1 MAQTINTNLPSL
13 NAQRNLDHS
22 QASLTTSLQRL
33 SSGLR
38 INSAKD
44 DAAGL
49 SISERMGSQIR
60 GLNQAARNANDAIS
74 LAQTTEGNLSEISN
88 VLQRIREI
96 AVQSANDTNT
106 TADRTSLQNEVTSL
120 TAEIDRIA
128 GSAQFNGSNLLDGS
142 FSSKTFQVGANS
154 GQSIAV
160 AISGARNSDL
170 GLSGSAVVAGTATAT
185 AAQAFTATTTTIN
198 GVAIGALANDGV
210 SYVGGLQSG
219 ATSTR
224 AIANA
229 INAQTTSGVSASA
242 KTEVTSTAIAGTAAT
257 SGFGLATVA
266 GEFVINGVDI
276 GAITADTTAADRNS
290 HMITAINAK
299 SGSTGV
305 TASAVTA
312 TTYKLTAADGR
323 NIDIT
328 SNVTGTTA
336 HHSTAAEV
344 AVITGFAV
352 KTGTTLTHY
361 GQLTLNAGK
370 DIAVISATATLAGLG
385 SAGGVTYAKSGTST
399 VDVSSQPLSSAAI
412 AQIDAAIDTI
422 NTQRASLGTVQSR
435 FESVIANLKTSS
447 ENVSAARGRIRD
459 TDFAAETANMTR
471 NQVLQQAGVAMLA
484 QANALPNLVLS
495 LLK

>member
-1 MAQTINTNLPSL
+1 MSLTINTNLASL

-44 DAAGL
+44 DSAGL

-74 LAQTTEGNLSEISN
+74 LAQTTEGNLAEISN

-128 GSAQFNGSNLLDGS
+128 NAAQFNGSNLLDGS
-142 FSSKTFQVGANS
+142 FTSKTFQVGANS

-160 AISGARNSDL
+160 AISGAKNSDL
-170 GLSGSAVVAGTATAT
+170 GLTGSATVSVAGST
-185 AAQAFTATTTTIN
+185 AALSFTPTTTTIS
-198 GVAIGALANDGV
+198 GIAIGSLSDDGV
-210 SYVGGLQSG
+210 SYVGATKSG
-219 ATSTR
+219 ATSTL

-229 INAQTTSGVSASA
+229 INAQTTTGVSAKATTS
-242 KTEVTSTAIAGTAAT
+242 VTSTAITGHA
-257 SGFGLATVA
+257 LATVA
-266 GEFVINGVDI
+266 GEMSINGVDI
-276 GAITADTTAADRNS
+276 GALTAAASAADRS
-290 HMITAINAK
+290 AQLIVAINAK

-305 TASAVTA
+305 VATAASL
-312 TTYKLTAADGR
+312 TTYTLTAADGR
-323 NIDIT
+323 NIAISST
-328 SNVTGTTA
+328 ATATTDG
-336 HHSTAAEV
+336 HSTAANIQT
-344 AVITGFAV
+344 ATGFSVSNTVAI
-352 KTGTTLTHY
+352 TNY
-361 GQLTLNAGK
+361 GQLTLTAGK
-370 DIAVISATATLAGLG
+370 NIVVAGAAIGTASPIAIG
-385 SAGGVTYAKSGTST
+385 TYVKSGSST
-399 VDVSSQPLSSAAI
+399 VDVSSQILSSSAI
-412 AQIDAAIDTI
+412 SQIDSAIDTI
-422 NTQRASLGTVQSR
+422 NTQRATLGTVQSR

-484 QANALPNLVLS
+484 QANALPNIVLS

>member
-1 MAQTINTNLPSL
+1 
-13 NAQRNLDHS
+13 
-22 QASLTTSLQRL
+22 
-33 SSGLR
+33 
-38 INSAKD
+38 
-44 DAAGL
+44 
-49 SISERMGSQIR
+49 
-60 GLNQAARNANDAIS
+60 
-74 LAQTTEGNLSEISN
+74 

-170 GLSGSAVVAGTATAT
+170 GLSGSAVVAGTATT
-185 AAQAFTATTTTIN
+185 TGTAQAFTATTTTIN

-328 SNVTGTTA
+328 SNVTGTTNQ
-336 HHSTAAEV
+336 HSAAADV
-344 AVITGFAV
+344 ATITGFAV

-399 VDVSSQPLSSAAI
+399 VDVSSQTLSSAAI
-412 AQIDAAIDTI
+412 AQIDAAIDTV

>member
-1 MAQTINTNLPSL
+1 MAQAINTNLPSL

-120 TAEIDRIA
+120 TQEIDRIA
-128 GSAQFNGSNLLDGS
+128 ASAQFNGSNLLDGS
-142 FSSKTFQVGANS
+142 FTSKTFQVGANA
-154 GQSIAV
+154 GQSISV
-160 AISGARNSDL
+160 AISGARNQDL
-170 GLSGSAVVAGTATAT
+170 GLTGSATITGAVTSTSAKTAGTNISGITI
-185 AAQAFTATTTTIN
+185 AAAAD
-198 GVAIGALANDGV
+198 DGV
-210 SYVGGLQSG
+210 SWVGSSQSG
-219 ATSTR
+219 ATSTL
-224 AIANA
+224 AMANA
-229 INAQTTSGVSASA
+229 INLSSGTTGVSAKATTS
-242 KTEVTSTAIAGTAAT
+242 VTSTAITGHAKAI
-257 SGFGLATVA
+257 VA
-266 GEFVINGVDI
+266 GELVINGTDI
-276 GAITADTTAADRNS
+276 GAIATTASAENRNS
-290 HMITAINAK
+290 QMIIAINAK
-299 SGSTGV
+299 SASTGV
-305 TASAVTA
+305 VATGVTA

-323 NIDIT
+323 NINFT
-328 SNVTGTTA
+328 SNVAATTGA
-336 HHSTAAEV
+336 STAAEV
-344 AVITGFAV
+344 AVITGISVSSSAAV
-352 KTGTTLTHY
+352 TNY
-361 GQLTLNAGK
+361 GQLTLTAGK
-370 DIAVISATATLAGLG
+370 DITTTGTWDSIAAA
-385 SAGGVTYAKSGTST
+385 TYAKTGSSS
-399 VDVSSQPLSSAAI
+399 VDVSSQILSSSAI
-412 AQIDAAIDTI
+412 AQIDVAIDTI
-422 NTQRASLGTVQSR
+422 ITQRAVLGTVQTR
-435 FESVIANLKTSS
+435 FDTVIANLKTTS

-459 TDFAAETANMTR
+459 TDFAAETASMTR

-484 QANALPNLVLS
+484 QANALPNIVLS

>member
-1 MAQTINTNLPSL
+1 MAQAINTNLPSL

-120 TAEIDRIA
+120 TQEIDRIA
-128 GSAQFNGSNLLDGS
+128 ASAQFNGSNLLDGS
-142 FSSKTFQVGANS
+142 FTSKTFQVGANA
-154 GQSIAV
+154 GQSISV
-160 AISGARNSDL
+160 AISGARNQDL
-170 GLSGSAVVAGTATAT
+170 GLTGSATITGAVTSTTAKVAGTNISGITIATA
-185 AAQAFTATTTTIN
+185 
-198 GVAIGALANDGV
+198 ANDGV
-210 SYVGGLQSG
+210 SWVGSSQSG
-219 ATSTR
+219 ATSTL
-224 AIANA
+224 AMANA
-229 INAQTTSGVSASA
+229 INLSSGTTGVSAKATTS
-242 KTEVTSTAIAGTAAT
+242 VTSTAIIASGAAI
-257 SGFGLATVA
+257 AIVA
-266 GEFVINGVDI
+266 GELVLNGTDI
-276 GAITADTTAADRNS
+276 GAIATAASISDRNS
-290 HMITAINAK
+290 QMIIAINAK
-299 SGSTGV
+299 SASTGV
-305 TASAVTA
+305 VATGVTA

-323 NIDIT
+323 NINFT
-328 SNVTGTTA
+328 SNVAGTTTG
-336 HHSTAAEV
+336 HSVAADV
-344 AVITGFAV
+344 ATITGISISSSAAV
-352 KTGTTLTHY
+352 TNY
-361 GQLTLNAGK
+361 GQLTLTAGK
-370 DIAVISATATLAGLG
+370 DITTTGTWDSIAAA
-385 SAGGVTYAKSGTST
+385 TYAKTGSSS
-399 VDVSSQPLSSAAI
+399 VDVSSQTLSSSAI
-412 AQIDAAIDTI
+412 AQIDVAIDTI
-422 NTQRASLGTVQSR
+422 NTQRAGLGTVQTR
-435 FESVIANLKTSS
+435 FDTVIANLKTTS

-459 TDFAAETANMTR
+459 TDFAAETASMTR

-484 QANALPNLVLS
+484 QANALPNIVLS

>member
-1 MAQTINTNLPSL
+1 MAQAINTNLPSL

-120 TAEIDRIA
+120 TQEIDRIA
-128 GSAQFNGSNLLDGS
+128 ASAQFNGSNLLDGS
-142 FSSKTFQVGANS
+142 FTSKTFQVGANA
-154 GQSIAV
+154 GQSISV
-160 AISGARNSDL
+160 AISGARNQDL
-170 GLSGSAVVAGTATAT
+170 GLTGSATITGAVTSTSAKTAGTNISGITI
-185 AAQAFTATTTTIN
+185 AAAAD
-198 GVAIGALANDGV
+198 DGV
-210 SYVGGLQSG
+210 SWVGSSQSG
-219 ATSTR
+219 ATSTL
-224 AIANA
+224 AMANA
-229 INAQTTSGVSASA
+229 INLSSGTTGVSAKATTS
-242 KTEVTSTAIAGTAAT
+242 VTSTAITGHAKAI
-257 SGFGLATVA
+257 VA
-266 GEFVINGVDI
+266 GELVINGTDI
-276 GAITADTTAADRNS
+276 GAIATTASAENRNS
-290 HMITAINAK
+290 QMIIAINAK
-299 SGSTGV
+299 SASTGV
-305 TASAVTA
+305 VATGVTA

-323 NIDIT
+323 NINFT
-328 SNVTGTTA
+328 SNVAGSTTG
-336 HHSTAAEV
+336 HSLAADV
-344 AVITGFAV
+344 AVITGISISSTAAV
-352 KTGTTLTHY
+352 TNY
-361 GQLTLNAGK
+361 GQLTLTAGK
-370 DIAVISATATLAGLG
+370 DITTTGTWDSIAAA
-385 SAGGVTYAKSGTST
+385 TYAKTGSSS
-399 VDVSSQPLSSAAI
+399 VDVSSQILSSSAI
-412 AQIDAAIDTI
+412 AQIDVAIDTI
-422 NTQRASLGTVQSR
+422 NTQRAGLGTVQTR
-435 FESVIANLKTSS
+435 FDTVIANLKTTS

-459 TDFAAETANMTR
+459 TDFAAETASMTR

-484 QANALPNLVLS
+484 QANALPNIVLS

>member
-1 MAQTINTNLPSL
+1 MSLTINTNLASL

-142 FSSKTFQVGANS
+142 FSSKTFQVGANA

-160 AISGARNSDL
+160 AISGAKNSDL
-170 GLSGSAVVAGTATAT
+170 GLTGSATVSVAGST
-185 AAQAFTATTTTIN
+185 AALTFTPTTTTIS
-198 GVAIGALANDGV
+198 GIAIGSLSDDGV
-210 SYVGGLQSG
+210 SYVGATKSG
-219 ATSTR
+219 ATSTL

-229 INAQTTSGVSASA
+229 INAQTTTGVSAKATNS
-242 KTEVTSTAIAGTAAT
+242 VTSAAITGHA
-257 SGFGLATVA
+257 LATVA
-266 GEFVINGVDI
+266 GEMSINGVDI
-276 GAITADTTAADRNS
+276 GALTAAASAADRS
-290 HMITAINAK
+290 AQLIVAINAK

-305 TASAVTA
+305 VATAASL
-312 TTYKLTAADGR
+312 TTYTLTAADGR
-323 NIDIT
+323 NIAISST
-328 SNVTGTTA
+328 ATATTDG
-336 HHSTAAEV
+336 HSTAANI
-344 AVITGFAV
+344 ATATGFAV
-352 KTGTTLTHY
+352 SNTVAITNY
-361 GQLTLNAGK
+361 GQLTLTAGK
-370 DIAVISATATLAGLG
+370 DIKIAGAAIGTASPIAIG
-385 SAGGVTYAKSGTST
+385 TYVKSGSST
-399 VDVSSQPLSSAAI
+399 VDVSSQILSSSAI
-412 AQIDAAIDTI
+412 SQIDSAIDTI
-422 NTQRASLGTVQSR
+422 NTQRATLGTVQSR

-484 QANALPNLVLS
+484 QANALPNIVLS

>member
-1 MAQTINTNLPSL
+1 MAQAINTNLPSL

-120 TAEIDRIA
+120 TQEIDRIA
-128 GSAQFNGSNLLDGS
+128 ASAQFNGSNLLDGS
-142 FSSKTFQVGANS
+142 FTSKTFQVGANA
-154 GQSIAV
+154 GQSISV
-160 AISGARNSDL
+160 AISGARNQDL
-170 GLSGSAVVAGTATAT
+170 GLTGSATITGAVTSTSAKAAGTNISGIAI
-185 AAQAFTATTTTIN
+185 AAAAD
-198 GVAIGALANDGV
+198 DGV
-210 SYVGGLQSG
+210 SWVGSSQSG
-219 ATSTR
+219 ATSTL
-224 AIANA
+224 AMANA
-229 INAQTTSGVSASA
+229 INLSSGTTGVSAKATTSM
-242 KTEVTSTAIAGTAAT
+242 TSTTITGQAKAIIAGTIV
-257 SGFGLATVA
+257 L
-266 GEFVINGVDI
+266 NGVDI
-276 GAITADTTAADRNS
+276 GAIATTTTAANRNS
-290 HMITAINAK
+290 QMIIAINAK
-299 SGSTGV
+299 SASTGV
-305 TASAVTA
+305 VATGVTA

-323 NIDIT
+323 NINFT
-328 SNVTGTTA
+328 SNVTGSTTG
-336 HHSTAAEV
+336 HSLAADV
-344 AVITGFAV
+344 AVITGISISSTAAV
-352 KTGTTLTHY
+352 TNY
-361 GQLTLNAGK
+361 GQLTLTAGK
-370 DIAVISATATLAGLG
+370 DITTTGTWDSIAAA
-385 SAGGVTYAKSGTST
+385 TYAKTGSSS
-399 VDVSSQPLSSAAI
+399 VDVSSQTLSSSAI
-412 AQIDAAIDTI
+412 AQIDVAIDTI
-422 NTQRASLGTVQSR
+422 NTQRAGLGTVQTR
-435 FESVIANLKTSS
+435 FDTVIANLKTTS

-459 TDFAAETANMTR
+459 TDFAAETASMTR

-484 QANALPNLVLS
+484 QANALPNIVLS

>member
-1 MAQTINTNLPSL
+1 MSLTINTNLASL

-44 DAAGL
+44 DSAGL

-74 LAQTTEGNLSEISN
+74 LAQTTEGNLAEISN

-128 GSAQFNGSNLLDGS
+128 NAAQFNGSNLLDGS
-142 FSSKTFQVGANS
+142 FTSKTFQVGANS

-160 AISGARNSDL
+160 AISGAKNSDL
-170 GLSGSAVVAGTATAT
+170 GLTGSATVSVAGST
-185 AAQAFTATTTTIN
+185 AALSFTPTTTTIS
-198 GVAIGALANDGV
+198 GIAIGSLSDDGV
-210 SYVGGLQSG
+210 SYVGATKSG
-219 ATSTR
+219 ATSTL

-229 INAQTTSGVSASA
+229 INAQTTTGVSAKATTS
-242 KTEVTSTAIAGTAAT
+242 VTSASI
-257 SGFGLATVA
+257 SGHALATVA
-266 GEFVINGVDI
+266 GEMSINGVDI
-276 GAITADTTAADRNS
+276 GALAVAASAADRS
-290 HMITAINAK
+290 AQLIVAINAK

-305 TASAVTA
+305 VATAASL
-312 TTYKLTAADGR
+312 TTYTLTAADGR
-323 NIDIT
+323 NIAISST
-328 SNVTGTTA
+328 ATATTDG
-336 HHSTAAEV
+336 HSTAANI
-344 AVITGFAV
+344 ATATGFAV
-352 KTGTTLTHY
+352 SNAVAITNY
-361 GQLTLNAGK
+361 GQLTLTAGK
-370 DIAVISATATLAGLG
+370 NIVVAGAAIGTASPIAVG
-385 SAGGVTYAKSGTST
+385 TYVKSGSST
-399 VDVSSQPLSSAAI
+399 VDVSSQILSSSAI
-412 AQIDAAIDTI
+412 SQIDSAIDTI
-422 NTQRASLGTVQSR
+422 NTQRATLGTVQSR

-484 QANALPNLVLS
+484 QANALPNIVLS

>member
-1 MAQTINTNLPSL
+1 MSLTINTNLASL

-44 DAAGL
+44 DSAGL

-74 LAQTTEGNLSEISN
+74 LAQTTEGNLAEISN

-128 GSAQFNGSNLLDGS
+128 NAAQFNGSNLLDGS
-142 FSSKTFQVGANS
+142 FTSKTFQVGANS

-160 AISGARNSDL
+160 AISGAKNSDL
-170 GLSGSAVVAGTATAT
+170 GLTGSATVSVAGST
-185 AAQAFTATTTTIN
+185 AALSFTPTTTTIS
-198 GVAIGALANDGV
+198 GIAIGSLSDDGV
-210 SYVGGLQSG
+210 SYVGATKSG
-219 ATSTR
+219 ATSTL

-229 INAQTTSGVSASA
+229 INAQTTTGVSAKATTS
-242 KTEVTSTAIAGTAAT
+242 VTSAAITGHA
-257 SGFGLATVA
+257 LATVA
-266 GEFVINGVDI
+266 GEMSINGVDI
-276 GAITADTTAADRNS
+276 GALAVAASAADRS
-290 HMITAINAK
+290 AQLIVAINAK

-305 TASAVTA
+305 VATAASL
-312 TTYKLTAADGR
+312 TTYTLTAADGR
-323 NIDIT
+323 NIAISST
-328 SNVTGTTA
+328 ATATTDG
-336 HHSTAAEV
+336 HSTAANI
-344 AVITGFAV
+344 ATATGFAV
-352 KTGTTLTHY
+352 SNAVAITNY
-361 GQLTLNAGK
+361 GQLTLTAGK
-370 DIAVISATATLAGLG
+370 NIVVAGAAIGTASPIAVG
-385 SAGGVTYAKSGTST
+385 TYVKSGSST
-399 VDVSSQPLSSAAI
+399 VDVSSQILSSSAI
-412 AQIDAAIDTI
+412 SQIDSAIDTI
-422 NTQRASLGTVQSR
+422 NTQRATLGTVQSR

-484 QANALPNLVLS
+484 QANALPNIVLS

>member
-1 MAQTINTNLPSL
+1 MSLTINTNLASL

-22 QASLTTSLQRL
+22 QTSLTTSLQRL

-74 LAQTTEGNLSEISN
+74 LAQTTEGNLSEIST

-106 TADRTSLQNEVTSL
+106 SADRTSLQNEVTSL
-120 TAEIDRIA
+120 TSEIDRIA
-128 GSAQFNGSNLLDGS
+128 AAAQFNGSNLLDGS
-142 FSSKTFQVGANS
+142 FTSKTFQVGANA
-154 GQSIAV
+154 GQSISV
-160 AISGARNSDL
+160 SISGAGTSTL
-170 GLSGSAVVAGTATAT
+170 GLTGSAVVAGTATAT
-185 AAQAFTATTTTIN
+185 SAMDGTGTVAGITI
-198 GVAIGALANDGV
+198 GTLANDGV
-210 SYVGGLQSG
+210 STVAGAASG
-219 ATSTR
+219 ATSTL

-229 INAQTTSGVSASA
+229 INLISHSTNVTASA
-242 KTEVTSTAIAGTAAT
+242 KTQITSTAISASTALTAGD
-257 SGFGLATVA
+257 LK
-266 GEFVINGVDI
+266 INGVDI
-276 GAITADTTAADRNS
+276 GALAATTGATANQDRNS
-290 HMITAINAK
+290 QLIVAINAK

-305 TASAVTA
+305 IATAASG
-312 TTYKLTAADGR
+312 TTYTLTAADGR
-323 NIDIT
+323 NIDLTSTSAT
-328 SNVTGTTA
+328 SNVTNTTL
-336 HHSTAAEV
+336 
-344 AVITGFAV
+344 TGFSV
-352 KTGTTLTHY
+352 GNILTSLTHY
-361 GQLTLNAGK
+361 GQLTLSAGK
-370 DIAVISATATLAGLG
+370 DIITTG
-385 SAGGVTYAKSGTST
+385 SIGGIADGTYAKSGSST
-399 VDVSSQPLSSAAI
+399 LDVSSQILSSSAI
-412 AQIDAAIDTI
+412 SQIDTAINTV

-484 QANALPNLVLS
+484 QANALPNIVLS

>member
-1 MAQTINTNLPSL
+1 MALTINTNLASL

-128 GSAQFNGSNLLDGS
+128 GAAQFNGSNLLDGS

-154 GQSIAV
+154 GQSISV
-160 AISGARNSDL
+160 AISGAKNSDL
-170 GLSGSAVVAGTATAT
+170 GLTGSATVAGSASRVT
-185 AAQAFTATTTTIN
+185 AFT
-198 GVAIGALANDGV
+198 IGAGATIGGTAVGATSDDGV
-210 SYVGGLQSG
+210 SYVAGVQNSTNGKTSTLAIATAINAISATTGVVATAKTEATSAAMSGFAVAIAAGGLVINGTDIGVITAAASG
-219 ATSTR
+219 SDRNTQM
-224 AIANA
+224 IVA
-229 INAQTTSGVSASA
+229 INAQSG
-242 KTEVTSTAIAGTAAT
+242 T
-257 SGFGLATVA
+257 
-266 GEFVINGVDI
+266 
-276 GAITADTTAADRNS
+276 
-290 HMITAINAK
+290 
-299 SGSTGV
+299 TGV
-305 TASAVTA
+305 TAVAVDA
-312 TTYKLTAADGR
+312 TSYKLTATDGR

-328 SNVTGTTA
+328 SNTTTA
-336 HHSTAAEV
+336 PTTV
-344 AVITGFAV
+344 TKFITGFAASNGQAV
-352 KTGTTLTHY
+352 TNY
-361 GQLTLNAGK
+361 GQLTLSAGK
-370 DIAVISATATLAGLG
+370 DIVIGTADIAGVAFASYL
-385 SAGGVTYAKSGTST
+385 KSGSST
-399 VDVSSQPLSSAAI
+399 VDVSSQILSSAAI
-412 AQIDAAIDTI
+412 SQIDTAIDTI

-484 QANALPNLVLS
+484 QANALPNIVLS

>member
-1 MAQTINTNLPSL
+1 MAMTINTNLASL

-22 QASLTTSLQRL
+22 QASLATSLQRL

-128 GSAQFNGSNLLDGS
+128 NAAQFNGSNLLDGS
-142 FSSKTFQVGANS
+142 FTSKTFQVGANS

-160 AISGARNSDL
+160 AISGAKNSDL
-170 GLSGSAVVAGTATAT
+170 GLTGSATVSVAGST
-185 AAQAFTATTTTIN
+185 AALSFTPTTTTIS
-198 GVAIGALANDGV
+198 GIAIGSLSDDGV
-210 SYVGGLQSG
+210 SYVGATKSG
-219 ATSTR
+219 ATSTL

-229 INAQTTSGVSASA
+229 INAQTTTGVSAKATTS
-242 KTEVTSTAIAGTAAT
+242 VTSTAITGHA
-257 SGFGLATVA
+257 LATVA
-266 GEFVINGVDI
+266 GEMSINGVDI
-276 GAITADTTAADRNS
+276 GALAVAASAADRS
-290 HMITAINAK
+290 AQLIVAINAK

-305 TASAVTA
+305 VATAASL
-312 TTYKLTAADGR
+312 TTYTLTAADGR
-323 NIDIT
+323 NIAISST
-328 SNVTGTTA
+328 ATATTDG
-336 HHSTAAEV
+336 HSTAANI
-344 AVITGFAV
+344 ATATGFAV
-352 KTGTTLTHY
+352 SNAVAITNY
-361 GQLTLNAGK
+361 GQLTLTAGK
-370 DIAVISATATLAGLG
+370 NIVVAGAAIGTASPIAIG
-385 SAGGVTYAKSGTST
+385 TYVKSGSST
-399 VDVSSQPLSSAAI
+399 VDVSSQILSSSAI
-412 AQIDAAIDTI
+412 SQIDSAIDTI
-422 NTQRASLGTVQSR
+422 NTQRATLGTVQSR

-484 QANALPNLVLS
+484 QANALPNIVLS

>member
-1 MAQTINTNLPSL
+1 MAMTINTNLASL

-22 QASLTTSLQRL
+22 QASLATSLQRL

-44 DAAGL
+44 DSAGL

-74 LAQTTEGNLSEISN
+74 LAQTTEGNLAEISN

-128 GSAQFNGSNLLDGS
+128 NAAQFNGSNLLDGS
-142 FSSKTFQVGANS
+142 FTSKTFQVGANS

-160 AISGARNSDL
+160 AISGAKNSDL
-170 GLSGSAVVAGTATAT
+170 GLTGSATVSVAGST
-185 AAQAFTATTTTIN
+185 AALSFTPTTTTIS
-198 GVAIGALANDGV
+198 GIAIGSLSDDGV
-210 SYVGGLQSG
+210 SYVGATKSG
-219 ATSTR
+219 ATSTL

-229 INAQTTSGVSASA
+229 INAQTTTGVSAKATTS
-242 KTEVTSTAIAGTAAT
+242 VTSAAITGHA
-257 SGFGLATVA
+257 LATVA
-266 GEFVINGVDI
+266 GEMSINGVDI
-276 GAITADTTAADRNS
+276 GALTAALSAADRS
-290 HMITAINAK
+290 AQLIVAINAK

-305 TASAVTA
+305 VATAASL
-312 TTYKLTAADGR
+312 TTYTLTAADGR
-323 NIDIT
+323 NIAISST
-328 SNVTGTTA
+328 ATATTDG
-336 HHSTAAEV
+336 HSTAANI
-344 AVITGFAV
+344 ATATGFAV
-352 KTGTTLTHY
+352 SNTVAITNY
-361 GQLTLNAGK
+361 GQLTLTAGK
-370 DIAVISATATLAGLG
+370 NIVVAGAAIGTASPIAIG
-385 SAGGVTYAKSGTST
+385 TYVKSGSST
-399 VDVSSQPLSSAAI
+399 VDVSSQILSSSAI
-412 AQIDAAIDTI
+412 SQIDSAIDTI
-422 NTQRASLGTVQSR
+422 NTQRATLGTVQSR

-484 QANALPNLVLS
+484 QANALPNIVLS

>member
-1 MAQTINTNLPSL
+1 MTQAITTNLASL
-13 NAQRNLDHS
+13 NAQRNLNSS

-128 GSAQFNGSNLLDGS
+128 SAAQFNGLNLLDGS

-154 GQSIAV
+154 GQTIAV
-160 AISGARNSDL
+160 AISGAKNSDL
-170 GLSGSAVVAGTATAT
+170 GLTGSATAAGSASATSAFTIGASATIAGTAVG
-185 AAQAFTATTTTIN
+185 AAAD
-198 GVAIGALANDGV
+198 DGV
-210 SYVGGLQSG
+210 SYVAGVQNSTNGK
-219 ATSTR
+219 TSTL
-224 AIANA
+224 AISKA
-229 INAQTTSGVSASA
+229 INAISTTTGVVATA
-242 KTEVTSTAIAGTAAT
+242 KTEATSAAMSNYTVAIA
-257 SGFGLATVA
+257 A
-266 GEFVINGVDI
+266 GGVVINGKDI
-276 GAITADTTAADRNS
+276 GAITAAASGSDRNTQ
-290 HMITAINAK
+290 MIVAINAQ
-299 SGSTGV
+299 SGTTGV
-305 TASAVTA
+305 TASAVGA
-312 TTYKLTAADGR
+312 TSYKLTAADGR
-323 NIDIT
+323 NIDLT
-328 SNVTGTTA
+328 SNLTT
-336 HHSTAAEV
+336 V
-344 AVITGFAV
+344 ATTVNAFVTGFAV
-352 KTGTTLTHY
+352 STGIAVTNY

-370 DIAVISATATLAGLG
+370 DIVIGTAAIAGIAAASYL
-385 SAGGVTYAKSGTST
+385 KSGSST
-399 VDVSSQPLSSAAI
+399 VDVSSQTLSSAAI
-412 AQIDAAIDTI
+412 AQIDTAIDTI
-422 NTQRASLGTVQSR
+422 NTQRAALGTVQSR
-435 FESVIANLKTSS
+435 FASVIANLHASS
-447 ENVSAARGRIRD
+447 ENLSAARGRIRD

-484 QANALPNLVLS
+484 QANALPNIVLS

>member
-1 MAQTINTNLPSL
+1 MAQAINTNLPSL

-120 TAEIDRIA
+120 TQEIDRIA
-128 GSAQFNGSNLLDGS
+128 ASAQFNGSNLLDGS
-142 FSSKTFQVGANS
+142 FTSKTFQVGANA
-154 GQSIAV
+154 GQSISV
-160 AISGARNSDL
+160 AISGARNQDL
-170 GLSGSAVVAGTATAT
+170 GLTGSATISGAITSTSAKTAGTNISGIAI
-185 AAQAFTATTTTIN
+185 AAAAD
-198 GVAIGALANDGV
+198 DGV
-210 SYVGGLQSG
+210 SWVGSSQSG
-219 ATSTR
+219 ATSTL
-224 AIANA
+224 AMANT
-229 INAQTTSGVSASA
+229 INLSSGTTGVSAKATTSM
-242 KTEVTSTAIAGTAAT
+242 TSTTITGQATAIIAGTIV
-257 SGFGLATVA
+257 L
-266 GEFVINGVDI
+266 NGVDI
-276 GAITADTTAADRNS
+276 GAIATTSSAANRNS
-290 HMITAINAK
+290 QMIVAINAK
-299 SGSTGV
+299 SASTGV
-305 TASAVTA
+305 VATAIDASS
-312 TTYKLTAADGR
+312 YKLTAADGR
-323 NIDIT
+323 NINYT
-328 SNVTGTTA
+328 SNAAATTGA
-336 HHSTAAEV
+336 STAAEV
-344 AVITGFAV
+344 AVITGISVSSAAAV
-352 KTGTTLTHY
+352 TNY
-361 GQLTLNAGK
+361 GQLTLTAGK
-370 DIAVISATATLAGLG
+370 DITTTGTWDGITAATYKKTGASAI
-385 SAGGVTYAKSGTST
+385 
-399 VDVSSQPLSSAAI
+399 DVSSQVLSSSAI

-422 NTQRASLGTVQSR
+422 NTQRAGLGTVQSR
-435 FESVIANLKTSS
+435 FDTVIANLKTTS

-459 TDFAAETANMTR
+459 TDFAAETASMTR

-484 QANALPNLVLS
+484 QANALPNIVLS

>member
-1 MAQTINTNLPSL
+1 MSLTINTNLASL

-22 QASLTTSLQRL
+22 QTSLTTSLQRL

-128 GSAQFNGSNLLDGS
+128 GAAQFNGSNLLDGS

-154 GQSIAV
+154 GQSISV
-160 AISGARNSDL
+160 AISGAKNSDL
-170 GLSGSAVVAGTATAT
+170 GLTGSATVAGSASGVA
-185 AAQAFTATTTTIN
+185 AFT
-198 GVAIGALANDGV
+198 IGAGATIGGTAVGAAADDGV
-210 SYVGGLQSG
+210 SYVAGVQNSANGK
-219 ATSTR
+219 TSTL
-224 AIANA
+224 AISRA
-229 INAQTTSGVSASA
+229 INAISATTGVVATA
-242 KTEVTSTAIAGTAAT
+242 KTEATSAAMSGFAVAIAAG
-257 SGFGLATVA
+257 GL
-266 GEFVINGVDI
+266 VINGTDI
-276 GAITADTTAADRNS
+276 GAITAAASGSDRNTQ
-290 HMITAINAK
+290 MIVAINAQ
-299 SGSTGV
+299 SGTTGV
-305 TASAVTA
+305 TAVAVDA
-312 TTYKLTAADGR
+312 TSYKLTATDGR

-328 SNVTGTTA
+328 SNTTTA
-336 HHSTAAEV
+336 PTTV
-344 AVITGFAV
+344 TKFITGFAAS
-352 KTGTTLTHY
+352 TGVAVTNY
-361 GQLTLNAGK
+361 GQLTLSAGK
-370 DIAVISATATLAGLG
+370 DIVIGTAAIAGVGAASYL
-385 SAGGVTYAKSGTST
+385 KSGSST
-399 VDVSSQPLSSAAI
+399 VDVSSQILSSAAI
-412 AQIDAAIDTI
+412 SQIDTAIDTI

-484 QANALPNLVLS
+484 QANALPNIVLS

>member
-1 MAQTINTNLPSL
+1 MTLTINTNLASL

-120 TAEIDRIA
+120 TSEIDRIA
-128 GSAQFNGSNLLDGS
+128 NSAQFNGSSLLDGS

-154 GQSIAV
+154 GQSISV

-170 GLSGSAVVAGTATAT
+170 GLTGSAIVAGTATT
-185 AAQAFTATTTTIN
+185 TNTSQAFTATTTTIN
-198 GVAIGALANDGV
+198 GVAIGALADDGV
-210 SYVGGLQSG
+210 SYVAGVQSG

-229 INAQTTSGVSASA
+229 INAQTTTGVVASA
-242 KTEVTSTAIAGTAAT
+242 KTEIT
-257 SGFGLATVA
+257 SGALTGVTGFTLATVA

-276 GAITADTTAADRNS
+276 GIITADTSLANRNS

-305 TASAVTA
+305 TATAVTDV
-312 TTYKLTAADGR
+312 TYKLTAADGR
-323 NIDIT
+323 NIDIS
-328 SNVTGTTA
+328 SNVTGSTA
-336 HHSTAAEV
+336 HHSAAADLV
-344 AVITGFAV
+344 AITGFGAISGAG
-352 KTGTTLTHY
+352 KAHY
-361 GQLTLNAGK
+361 GQLTLTAGK
-370 DIAVISATATLAGLG
+370 DITVISATATLAGLG
-385 SAGGVTYAKSGTST
+385 SASTGVTYAKSGTST
-399 VDVSSQPLSSAAI
+399 VDVSSQVLSSAAI
-412 AQIDAAIDTI
+412 SQIDAAIDTI

-484 QANALPNLVLS
+484 QANALPNIVLS